1 MLHKSLVFLLLQGL
15 RVVDWYQRWVLGL
28 LSRSLVENI
37 RRVSWR
43 RDLEGGTVAAIFVY
57 TRGWT
62 GPQDGL
68 LYQTGGL
75 VQDILLRSSL
85 PLEDTVTLN
94 NR

>member
-1 MLHKSLVFLLLQGL
+1 MLLQGL
-15 RVVDWYQRWVLGL
+15 RVMDWYQRWVLGL
-28 LSRSLVENI
+28 LSRSSVENI
-37 RRVSWR
+37 RRVSGR
-43 RDLEGGTVAAIFVY
+43 RDLETAAAIFVY
-57 TRGWT
+57 TRGWR

-85 PLEDTVTLN
+85 LLEDTVTLN

>member
-15 RVVDWYQRWVLGL
+15 RVVEWYQQWVLGL
-28 LSRSLVENI
+28 LSRCLVENI

-43 RDLEGGTVAAIFVY
+43 RDLGGTVAAIFVY

-75 VQDILLRSSL
+75 GQDILVRSSL
-85 PLEDTVTLN
+85 LLEDTVTLN